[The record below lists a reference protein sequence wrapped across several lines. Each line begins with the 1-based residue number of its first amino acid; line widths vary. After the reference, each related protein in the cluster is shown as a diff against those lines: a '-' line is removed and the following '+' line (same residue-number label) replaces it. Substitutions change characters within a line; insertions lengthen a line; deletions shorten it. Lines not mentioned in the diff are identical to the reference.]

1 LCVKKKKSQYIGV
14 LGYPFARR
22 IKRRACPYLQTSR
35 ISISSRNPMFLTQ
48 INRIGKKSCGPG
60 ENFSQSGSDQDLGD
74 LGWSCEMK
82 LDGAEI
88 KGL

>member
-1 LCVKKKKSQYIGV
+1 
-14 LGYPFARR
+14 
-22 IKRRACPYLQTSR
+22 
-35 ISISSRNPMFLTQ
+35 MFLTQ

-74 LGWSCEMK
+74 LSWASGGK
-82 LDGAEI
+82 FGGAEI